1 MAITL
6 SSASLTHT
14 HEQVE
19 DNRVKHLEEC
29 KYLLKQL
36 KGGTYLIPWDGIL
49 PSLKSHRKNNM
60 DKKLEI
66 SVEIGLEYGKYIYPR
81 KPYLTKQIKINGK
94 DYTSIRSWQFEQLGQ
109 LASKLNQN
117 LTSEH

>member
-19 DNRVKHLEEC
+19 DNRIKQLEEC

-36 KGGTYLIPWDGIL
+36 KGGTYLIPWDGVL
-49 PSLKSHRKNNM
+49 PSLRSHRKNNTN
-60 DKKLEI
+60 KKLEV
-66 SVEIGLEYGKYIYPR
+66 SVEIGIEYGKYIYPR
-81 KPYLTKQIKINGK
+81 KPYLTKQIKIDGK
-94 DYTSIRSWQFEQLGQ
+94 DYSSIRTWQIEQIRQ
-109 LASKLNQN
+109 LATKLNQF
-117 LTSEH
+117 LT